1 MRTDAATP
9 ESGRRRAGLIIALL
23 ALGVWVACFRFP
35 VVWNATGIGEAG
47 QPFLDLYGMLAASDA
62 AQAGIDP
69 FQPNAFDPYHRP
81 LLFTEWWL
89 GAGKLGLTRADTSW
103 LGWVM
108 AGATLLTAVAMIRPR
123 TRGEQVK
130 TFLWLV
136 SPAML
141 MAVNRANNDLVVFF
155 VMSAGLVALR
165 AENWPG
171 RALGVVLF
179 AAAAVLKYYPLAGLV
194 VLLDARTRR
203 ELAGAVALYAL
214 VLLLAWPPLAAGLAS
229 AARSKPSSEWL
240 YAFGAP
246 VLFRDL
252 GFRSAAGWVVLAVVL
267 GVGTI
272 WSARKA
278 VVPSPGDEANRVRE
292 REFAVGA
299 ALLAGCFFLGASY
312 VYKLVFAAW
321 LFPWLWRDDSTQENR
336 RWRLATWW
344 LLVGVL
350 WLEGFMAVVINVL
363 VTPLSRIFAERLLTV
378 TLVTS
383 QLLTWSLVVCLL
395 RWLLS
400 YALRRAHAARV
411 RP

>member
-1 MRTDAATP
+1 VRTDAATP
-9 ESGRRRAGLIIALL
+9 ESSRRRAGLIVALL
-23 ALGVWVACFRFP
+23 ALGIWAACFRFP

-47 QPFLDLYGMLAASDA
+47 RPFLDLYGLLAASDA
-62 AQAGIDP
+62 AQAGTDP

-81 LLFTEWWL
+81 LLYTEWWL
-89 GAGKLGLTRADTSW
+89 GAGKLGLTRADTGW

-108 AGATLLTAVAMIRPR
+108 AGATLLAAIAMIQPR

-130 TFLWLV
+130 TLLWLA

-141 MAVNRANNDLVVFF
+141 MAINRANNDLVVFL
-155 VMSAGLVALR
+155 VMSAGLLSLR
-165 AENWPG
+165 AENWPW

-194 VLLDARTRR
+194 VLLDARTRS

-214 VLLLAWPPLAAGLAS
+214 VVLLAWPPLAAGLAS

-252 GFRSAAGWVVLAVVL
+252 GFRSAAGWVVLAVGL
-267 GVGTI
+267 GAGTI
-272 WSARKA
+272 WSVRKSGA
-278 VVPSPGDEANRVRE
+278 LSVGDETHRVRE
-292 REFAVGA
+292 REFVVGA

-321 LFPWLWRDDSTQENR
+321 LFPWLWRNDSATENR
-336 RWRLATWW
+336 HWRLATWW

-378 TLVTS
+378 ALVTS
-383 QLLTWSLVVCLL
+383 QLLTWSLVACLL
-395 RWLLS
+395 RCLLS
-400 YALRRAHAARV
+400 YVLRCAHAARV
-411 RP
+411 QP